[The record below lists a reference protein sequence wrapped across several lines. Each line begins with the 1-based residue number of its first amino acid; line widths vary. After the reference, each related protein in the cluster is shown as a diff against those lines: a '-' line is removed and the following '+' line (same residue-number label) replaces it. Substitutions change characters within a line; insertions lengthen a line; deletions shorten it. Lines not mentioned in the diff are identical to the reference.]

1 MVRAS
6 AIIAAKHRA
15 RYRAEQHHV
24 INKIV
29 ASVDEAVAD
38 ISDGAVI
45 MVGGFG
51 DIGVP
56 MQLIDALVRRA
67 PKNLTIVAN
76 NAGTGDRGLALLFKH
91 GLVRKLYASFPAQ
104 RGADHFRAAFE
115 AGQVELEL
123 VPQGTLAERIRA
135 AGAGLGGFY
144 TPTGVGTVIAEGKE
158 TREIDGRTYVFEK
171 AIRADVA
178 LVKAHLA
185 DRFGNLRYRLA
196 SRNFNPIMAM
206 AARLTIAQVERIVPL
221 GSIDPD
227 DVHTPGV
234 FVDRVVAVGGGS

>member
-1 MVRAS
+1 MINKVVAS
-6 AIIAAKHRA
+6 A
-15 RYRAEQHHV
+15 
-24 INKIV
+24 
-29 ASVDEAVAD
+29 DEAVAD
-38 ISDGAVI
+38 IPDGAVI
-45 MVGGFG
+45 LVGGFG

-104 RGADHFRAAFE
+104 RGADHFRRAFE
-115 AGQVELEL
+115 AGEVELEL

-144 TPTGVGTVIAEGKE
+144 TPTGVGTIIAEGKE
-158 TREIDGRTYVFEK
+158 VREIDGRTYVFEK
-171 AIRADVA
+171 AIRGDVA
-178 LVKAHLA
+178 LIKAHLA

-206 AARLTIAQVERIVPL
+206 AARLTIAQVDRIVPL

-234 FVDRVVAVGGGS
+234 FVDRVVAVGGGT